1 MKRFTTIV
9 LFLVMVLAA
18 VEVVLPKVV
27 SDAVAQGLR
36 AQTGS
41 KQVTARVDKIPALFM
56 LDGKFDRVTADV
68 DEVKTEKITFR
79 TMHVS
84 LSDGKVNIQELL
96 TNRKLVLEQ
105 VQDVELT
112 AVIGQEEL
120 ATFLNNSVKGV
131 KNAVVAITPG
141 KIQVTSALTV
151 GGFARLDIKLEGRI
165 ASDRENRRITFVTDR
180 FWLNN
185 TPVGNIG
192 GSLLTEVPLVDLK
205 KLPFNV
211 NVRDVVMEEGQ
222 VIIYTD
228 NRN

>member
-9 LFLVMVLAA
+9 LFLVMVIAA
-18 VEVVLPKVV
+18 IEVALPKVV
-27 SDAVAQGLR
+27 SDAVAHGISEL
-36 AQTGS
+36 TGS
-41 KQVTARVDKIPALFM
+41 KQVTARVDKIPAVFM
-56 LDGKFDRVTADV
+56 LDGNFDRVTADV
-68 DEVKTEKITFR
+68 SEVKTEKITFR
-79 TMHVS
+79 NMHVS
-84 LSDGKVNIQELL
+84 LSDVKVDIQSLL
-96 TNRKLVLEQ
+96 QSRKLVLEQ
-105 VQDVELT
+105 VKDIELT
-112 AVIGQEEL
+112 AIIGQEEL
-120 ATFLNNSVKGV
+120 AAFLNSSVKGV
-131 KNAVVAITPG
+131 KNSVVTITPG
-141 KIQVTSALTV
+141 KVQVSSALTV
-151 GGFARLDIKLEGRI
+151 GGLARVDVKMEGRI

-211 NVRDVVMEEGQ
+211 NVRDVVMEQGQ

>member
-1 MKRFTTIV
+1 MKRFTTVI

-27 SDAVAQGLR
+27 SDAVGQGLKEL
-36 AQTGS
+36 TGS
-41 KQVTARVDKIPALFM
+41 KQVTARVDKTPAILM
-56 LDGKFDRVTADV
+56 LDGSFDRVTADV
-68 DEVKTEKITFR
+68 SEVKTEKIIFR
-79 TMHVS
+79 NMHVN
-84 LSDGKVNIQELL
+84 LTDVKVDLKTLL
-96 TNRKLVLEQ
+96 TSRKLVLEE
-105 VQDVELT
+105 VKAVELT
-112 AVIGQEEL
+112 AIIGQEEL

-131 KNAVVAITPG
+131 KNAVVNITPG
-141 KIQVTSALTV
+141 KIEVSSALTV
-151 GGFARLDIKLEGRI
+151 GGFARVDVRLEGRI
-165 ASDRENRRITFVTDR
+165 ASNRENRQITFVTER

-211 NVRDVVMEEGQ
+211 NVRDVAMEQGQ

-228 NRN
+228 NKE

>member
-9 LFLVMVLAA
+9 LFLVMVIAA

-36 AQTGS
+36 QLTGS
-41 KQVTARVDKIPALFM
+41 QQATARVDKIPAVFM
-56 LDGKFDRVTADV
+56 LDGNFDRVTADV
-68 DEVKTEKITFR
+68 SEVKTEKITFR
-79 TMHVS
+79 NMHVS
-84 LSDGKVNIQELL
+84 LSDVKVDMQSLL
-96 TNRKLVLEQ
+96 TSRKLVLEQ
-105 VQDVELT
+105 VKAVELT
-112 AVIGQEEL
+112 ATIGQEEL
-120 ATFLNNSVKGV
+120 ATALNNSVKGV
-131 KNAVVAITPG
+131 KNAVVTITPG
-141 KIQVTSALTV
+141 KVKVTSALSL
-151 GGFARLDIKLEGRI
+151 GGFARVDVRLEGRI
-165 ASDRENRRITFVTDR
+165 AGDRENRRILFVTDK

-192 GSLLTEVPLVDLK
+192 GSLLTEVSLVDLK

-211 NVRDVVMEEGQ
+211 NVRDVVMEDGQ